1 MCLRRFH
8 SEGTRLMI
16 INYRD
21 HITLNFPAEKR
32 KVLSVLRSSHV
43 ILLSGSKLT
52 KEMVTT
58 FNDIFLLLFVIQI
71 CSNTKTLS
79 KLFWRKD
86 KNMISVNFKYK
97 KLYQAKKYGEYGSRL
112 SFLCVSLFENQYTW
126 WLFVLYIYLKP

>member
-1 MCLRRFH
+1 
-8 SEGTRLMI
+8 MI

-79 KLFWRKD
+79 KLF
-86 KNMISVNFKYK
+86 
-97 KLYQAKKYGEYGSRL
+97 
-112 SFLCVSLFENQYTW
+112 
-126 WLFVLYIYLKP
+126 